1 MCIPSSVW
9 MHVHV
14 FVHKFRIQRLM
25 SEAFLSFSLPY
36 WLRWRISLTL
46 ELSYSARASECQDV
60 IHRGIESQNVFAKM
74 NVELRRWKNKK
85 GRAEVRSRGLEEP
98 VEHWAHMASEETR
111 RGWQPKPW
119 ASSLVKVNTQ
129 YDLCRVSAQQ
139 RGAQRSSVTMDTN
152 YQTISQF

>member
-1 MCIPSSVW
+1 MCIPSSVC

-14 FVHKFRIQRLM
+14 FAYKFRIQRLM

-36 WLRWRISLTL
+36 WLRWSLSLTL
-46 ELSYSARASECQDV
+46 ELSHSARSSEYQDV
-60 IHRGIESQNVFAKM
+60 IHRGLESQNVLTNMK
-74 NVELRRWKNKK
+74 VELRRWRTRK

-98 VEHWAHMASEETR
+98 VEHWAHMTSEETR
-111 RGWQPKPW
+111 RGWQPQPR

-129 YDLCRVSAQQ
+129 GDVWSVSAQQ
-139 RGAQRSSVTMDTN
+139 RGAQRSSVTMDAN